1 MVPRP
6 ATTAAQPSLKL
17 PEQTGA
23 RRMGIT
29 KTRCGMGPEGPPLRL
44 DIQVTVR
51 SPEVNRQGPQ
61 ALAAMSFQVSVQAGE

>member
-1 MVPRP
+1 
-6 ATTAAQPSLKL
+6 
-17 PEQTGA
+17 
-23 RRMGIT
+23 MGIT

-61 ALAAMSFQVSVQAGE
+61 ALAAMSFQFSVQAGE